1 MGQSWDSISPVS
13 DPFHRFSGPSSPWSS
28 HNDEIDHVQKACP
41 SRPQCA
47 PGGPNQLQRPTVGAG
62 NQRWAGSIFRA
73 TKKSET
79 TLEVLNKTTLVN
91 FCMYCFG
98 LSFYI
103 YQKYC
108 NLYFTYHPTEVPS
121 SSQQETAGGGN
132 SSAPG
137 QVFCST
143 GAPLSETLSSFCYH
157 FFGKRFCL
165 VFQGPPVETWPR
177 SADCIRHKTYKL
189 A

>member
-13 DPFHRFSGPSSPWSS
+13 YPFHRFSGPSSPWSS

-41 SRPQCA
+41 SGPQCA

-62 NQRWAGSIFRA
+62 NQRWAGRIFRA

-103 YQKYC
+103 SKVLQPVFYIPPNWSTLQQSAGDGRRRQQFC
-108 NLYFTYHPTEVPS
+108 TRASVLQHRGSFEWNLIIFTIVL
-121 SSQQETAGGGN
+121 
-132 SSAPG
+132 
-137 QVFCST
+137 
-143 GAPLSETLSSFCYH
+143 LS
-157 FFGKRFCL
+157 FF
-165 VFQGPPVETWPR
+165 W
-177 SADCIRHKTYKL
+177 
-189 A
+189 